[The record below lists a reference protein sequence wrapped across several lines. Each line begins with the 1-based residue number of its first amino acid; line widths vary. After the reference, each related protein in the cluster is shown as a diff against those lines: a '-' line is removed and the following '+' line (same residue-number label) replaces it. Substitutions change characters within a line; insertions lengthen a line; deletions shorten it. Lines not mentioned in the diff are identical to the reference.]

1 MENNYKVRLLNELI
15 ELSEKIALLS
25 NYIDSNIIEESDILY
40 EQLHIMLDYRSIL
53 RTRIE
58 KLF

>member
-1 MENNYKVRLLNELI
+1 MENNYKIRLLNELI

-25 NYIDSNIIEESDILY
+25 DYIDINIIDESDILY

-53 RTRIE
+53 KTRIE